1 MPTNRG
7 QAGKSRGLT
16 SGMVSAP
23 DVARMQRHWQA
34 KCLLAFSLQLNGLHG
49 NTQCLACIMQKCG
62 A

>member
-1 MPTNRG
+1 
-7 QAGKSRGLT
+7 
-16 SGMVSAP
+16 MVSAP